1 MDDCAEL
8 TLRVVRF
15 AQERRD
21 LKSSLVHWHFFPGSR
36 RATWSEAREILSGAP
51 KPVIVAALLEP
62 GTLALWHL
70 DDFDAAERDALEYE
84 FANQQAYI
92 NEKVTLLGLSDADS
106 VILDASGGVFQMTVA
121 EFKRWTKEY
130 ATSLGITLKR
140 SPDAHI
146 GRILIRPPGGG
157 GPPLGRDPVEIS
169 SSSPDA
175 SAQ

>member
-21 LKSSLVHWHFFPGSR
+21 LQSSLAHWHFFPGSR
-36 RATWSEAREILSGAP
+36 RATWSEAREILSVAP

-70 DDFDAAERDALEYE
+70 DDFDASERDGAEHE

-92 NEKVTLLGLSDADS
+92 NEKVSLLGLADDDS
-106 VILDASGGVFQMTVA
+106 VILDATGSVFQTTVA
-121 EFKRWTKEY
+121 EFKRWAKEY
-130 ATSLGITLKR
+130 ATSLGITLTR
-140 SPDAHI
+140 SSDAHI

-157 GPPLGRDPVEIS
+157 PPLGMDSVEV
-169 SSSPDA
+169 SPKSLDA